1 MLEAEEDTES
11 HGKKSVLKAFL
22 DLLFSSTRRL
32 KTESNNISTVIARQ
46 IHNVLGN
53 LNETQLVKALNVAMS
68 VFDDMKFPTKLF
80 F

>member
-1 MLEAEEDTES
+1 MFQINDWTRTFGREFVLEAEEDTES

-32 KTESNNISTVIARQ
+32 KTESNISTVIARQ

-53 LNETQLVKALNVAMS
+53 LNETQLVKL
-68 VFDDMKFPTKLF
+68 
-80 F
+80 

>member
-32 KTESNNISTVIARQ
+32 KKTQDISTVIARQ

-68 VFDDMKFPTKLF
+68 VFDDMKFTTKLF

>member
-32 KTESNNISTVIARQ
+32 KTESNISTVIARQ

-53 LNETQLVKALNVAMS
+53 LNETQLVKL
-68 VFDDMKFPTKLF
+68 
-80 F
+80 

>member
-32 KTESNNISTVIARQ
+32 KKTQDISTVIARQ

-53 LNETQLVKALNVAMS
+53 LNETQLVKL
-68 VFDDMKFPTKLF
+68 
-80 F
+80 